1 MSEHGARVLMERKEK
16 KQNKRLMIQQFSTAY
31 PHGLLEVLQRNSGE
45 EEGVCGAD
53 ALERRAGPP
62 GEKATLDNDSR
73 VVVAVATWAGTA
85 HSRPRGQQVQGMR

>member
-73 VVVAVATWAGTA
+73 WWWPWPPGQGQPAAGPGD
-85 HSRPRGQQVQGMR
+85 SRSRV